1 MKRIVIVLITI
12 LILFHPLGYAG
23 ETSSLVPGFLKTLKP
38 RSIGPAN
45 MSGRIV
51 DVAVYEKRPSI
62 MYVASASGGL
72 WKTVNNGI
80 TFQPVFERESSVAL
94 GAVALA
100 QSNPEIV
107 WVGTG
112 ENNARNSV
120 SWGDGVYKSTDGG
133 KTWKNMGLKD
143 SQHIGRIVIHPTNP
157 DIVYVAALG
166 HLWGPNKER
175 GLYKTSDGGKSWKQ
189 VKFINDDTGFID
201 LVMDPSDPEV
211 LYAAAYQVRRDVF
224 SGGNPVV
231 QYGPGSG
238 LYKTSDGGKSWQ
250 KMTVGLPKRA
260 LGRCGLS
267 VYRPDPKVVYAV
279 VQTDL
284 TPTPVAGQAANL
296 KERIVAE
303 DEAGTKVKRKIIP
316 DDGGIFRS
324 EDGGKTWTYL
334 NSLCPRPFYYGQ
346 IRVDPNDDRRIY
358 VLGIQFHVS
367 SDGGKTFKNGIPPGK
382 VHSDHHALWIDPRD
396 SHHLV
401 LGGDGG
407 LYFSYDRIANWEHLL
422 NLPVGQFYAIGV
434 DMRKPYRVYGGLQD
448 NGSWGGPSATLDR
461 AGITVADW
469 FQILGFDGY
478 YCQVDP
484 KDVDTVYCE
493 GQYGILRRVNVR
505 TGEQKDIK
513 PRLETPAKGKKKGLK
528 TNIEP
533 PLPKETPEFRF
544 NWSSPILLSPHNDKT
559 LYYGSNFVFR
569 SRNRGDKWTII
580 SPDLTRGKPGPS
592 QSTGHTITTVAESPL
607 KAGLL
612 YVGTDDGKVHV
623 TQDGGDNWTDL
634 SENLPLPPRRW
645 IARLECS
652 PFDEGTAFLSVDRHR
667 NHDRAP
673 YLFKTTDYGATWK
686 ALVNNLPA
694 GGPVHVIKAD
704 PRNRNLL
711 YVGTEFGLFLSLN
724 AGAFWHKHPGLP
736 TVPVHDL
743 VVHPRDRE
751 LVIATHVR
759 SIYVMDVAP
768 LQDLTPAILQTGA
781 YLFDVKPA
789 VAYRPRSFRSLGG
802 KNYAGQNPPY
812 GTAIYYYLKEP
823 IKNTPTITIINSD
836 GNPVRELKAG
846 KEGGQSARQAGL
858 HRYQWNLLQPKQG
871 GKKGGGGAF
880 QFRPVPAGE
889 YTATLRIG
897 DRILSKKIRVE
908 AEE

>member
-1 MKRIVIVLITI
+1 MKRIAISFAI
-12 LILFHPLGYAG
+12 LGFFLTPSRGQEVA
-23 ETSSLVPGFLKTLKP
+23 SPVPEFLKTLKP

-51 DVAVYEKRPSI
+51 DVAVYDQRPSI

-80 TFQPVFERESSVAL
+80 TFQPVFERQSSVAL

-100 QSNPEIV
+100 QSNPDIV

-133 KTWKNMGLKD
+133 KTWQNMGLKD
-143 SQHIGRIVIHPTNP
+143 THHIGRIVIHPTNP

-175 GLYKTSDGGKSWKQ
+175 GLYKTVDGGFSWHQ
-189 VKFINDDTGFID
+189 VKFINQDTGFID
-201 LVMDPSDPEV
+201 LVMDPSDPET
-211 LYAAAYQVRRDVF
+211 LYAAAYQVRRDAF
-224 SGGNPVV
+224 SGGNPLV
-231 QYGPGSG
+231 QYGPGGG
-238 LYKTSDGGKSWQ
+238 LYKTSDGGKTWQ
-250 KMTVGLPKRA
+250 KMTEGLPTKD

-267 VYRPDPKVVYAV
+267 VYRKNPNVVYAV
-279 VQTDL
+279 VQTES
-284 TPTPVAGQAANL
+284 TPTPVAGQTANL
-296 KERIVAE
+296 KERE
-303 DEAGTKVKRKIIP
+303 DTGKDGKPFKRKITP

-324 EDGGKTWTYL
+324 DDKGKTWTHV

-346 IRVDPNDDRRIY
+346 IRVDPNDDKRIY

-382 VHSDHHALWIDPRD
+382 VHVDHHALWIDPRD

-401 LGGDGG
+401 LGNDGG
-407 LYFSYDRIANWEHLL
+407 LYFSYDKIANWEHLL

-448 NGSWGGPSATLDR
+448 NGSWGGSSATYDR
-461 AGITVADW
+461 AGVTVADW

-478 YCQVDP
+478 YCQADP

-505 TGEQKDIK
+505 TGEATDIK
-513 PRLETPAKGKKKGLK
+513 PRLDMITKGKKKAQK

-533 PLPKETPEFRF
+533 PPPKGTPEFRF
-544 NWSSPILLSPHNDKT
+544 NWSCPILLSPYDSKT
-559 LYYGSNFVFR
+559 IYYGSNFVFR
-569 SRNRGDKWTII
+569 SRNRGNNWAIV

-592 QSTGHTITTVAESPL
+592 ASTGHTITTLSESPL

-612 YVGTDDGKVHV
+612 YAGSDDGKVHIS
-623 TQDGGDNWTDL
+623 QDGGENWIDV
-634 SENLPLPPRRW
+634 SENVPVPPRRW
-645 IARLECS
+645 ITRVECS
-652 PFDEGTAFLSVDRHR
+652 PFDEGTCYLSIDRHR
-667 NHDRAP
+667 NDDRAP
-673 YLFKTTDYGATWK
+673 YVFKTTDHGETWK
-686 ALVNNLPA
+686 SLVNNLPA

-704 PRNRNLL
+704 PRNPNLL
-711 YVGTEFGLFLSLN
+711 YVGTEFGLFISLD
-724 AGAFWHKHPGLP
+724 AGRSWHKHPLLP

-751 LVIATHVR
+751 LVIGTHGR
-759 SIYVMDVAP
+759 SIYIMDVAP
-768 LQDLTPAILQTGA
+768 LQDLTPAILQADA
-781 YLFDVKPA
+781 YLFDVKP
-789 VAYRPRSFRSLGG
+789 VLAYYARSFRSLGS
-802 KNYAGQNPPY
+802 KNFAGQNPPY
-812 GTAIYYYLKEP
+812 GAGIYYYLKDAV
-823 IKNTPTITIINSD
+823 KNTPTITITNRD
-836 GNPVRELKAG
+836 GNTVRELKPG
-846 KEGGQSARQAGL
+846 KDSQAAKPGL
-858 HRYQWNLLQPKQG
+858 HRFQWNLLPPKQ
-871 GKKGGGGAF
+871 GKKGGGF
-880 QFRPVPAGE
+880 DFRPLPAGE

-897 DRILSKKIRVE
+897 ERTFTKKIRVE